1 MKQIHQFLFFSLFFS
16 GAYAQQPDSNYLPEI
31 KEGTIFHYLFK
42 EKDGGQFFVKG
53 EILSTENGRLSFVDS
68 IHFGGRLQVNKTVI
82 SKSGM
87 ENGNKMR
94 PPNEEPTSR
103 QHDIFLFVL
112 SDDKTDHC
120 FSRRFFRTIKEQGSA
135 NYGGITYKLLPQPAD
150 AVFRLD
156 NKQVDVLYI
165 VSANGQKKFWI
176 LNNPL
181 YPFIVRSASE
191 NINVEL
197 TGISN

>member
-1 MKQIHQFLFFSLFFS
+1 MVYSQ
-16 GAYAQQPDSNYLPEI
+16 GPDVKYLPEI
-31 KEGTIFHYLFK
+31 RQGTIFHYVFK
-42 EKDGGQFFVKG
+42 QKDGTRLFVKG
-53 EILSTENGRLSFVDS
+53 EILSTENGIFSFVDS
-68 IHFGGRLQVNKTVI
+68 IDFAGRLQVNKTVI

-94 PPNEEPTSR
+94 PPNEQPTSQ
-103 QHDIFLFVL
+103 QHGLALFVL

-120 FSRRFFRTIKEQGSA
+120 FSRRFIRTIKEQKTA
-135 NYGGITYKLLPQPAD
+135 NYGGITYRLLPVPD
-150 AVFRLD
+150 NEIFKLD
-156 NKQVDVLYI
+156 DREFDVLYI

-181 YPFIVRSASE
+181 YPFILRSASE